1 MYVFI
6 FLGIYLGVE
15 IRGHVGTLCLT
26 FWGTVR
32 LFSKIAT
39 PFYISSNSVWG
50 FWFLHIIPNTCI
62 IILLLLLLLP
72 SISQGIIMLSI
83 FQFADWL
90 FAYLLGEMSPHI
102 LCPFS
107 NWVIS
112 LYWVCESS
120 LYTSLLSDNDLQI
133 FCFHFLHVD
142 QSIQIFCCFL
152 YFHSYCQIACVLF
165 F

>member
-1 MYVFI
+1 MNICVYKFLWMYVFI

-15 IRGHVGTLCLT
+15 IRGHVGILCLT

-90 FAYLLGEMSPHI
+90 FAYLLWR
-102 LCPFS
+102 
-107 NWVIS
+107 NV
-112 LYWVCESS
+112 SS
-120 LYTSLLSDNDLQI
+120 YPLPIFKLGYFSLLSLWE
-133 FCFHFLHVD
+133 
-142 QSIQIFCCFL
+142 
-152 YFHSYCQIACVLF
+152 F
-165 F
+165 FIYKSLIR